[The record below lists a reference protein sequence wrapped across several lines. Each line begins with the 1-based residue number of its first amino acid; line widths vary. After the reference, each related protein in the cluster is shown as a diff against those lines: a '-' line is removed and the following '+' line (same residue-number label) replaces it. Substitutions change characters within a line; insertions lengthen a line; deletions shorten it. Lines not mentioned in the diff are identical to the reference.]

1 MGQHQPSPSSLGEA
15 APVLHVQDVLLGAQ
29 GGRARA
35 AGTAGILNP
44 LQDAVNVLQ
53 AILLRSQMT
62 HITTRSNQQQNLLSL
77 KASTISC
84 RLPERQ
90 SNPNTMYC
98 RYSEDKGEV
107 CHKMDSQ
114 NHGPGRDSES
124 ALFQMFAGKWT
135 AQTAPSLW
143 DLSEQAH

>member
-1 MGQHQPSPSSLGEA
+1 M
-15 APVLHVQDVLLGAQ
+15 LHVQDVLLGAH

-53 AILLRSQMT
+53 AILLRVPNNN
-62 HITTRSNQQQNLLSL
+62 ITTPSNQQQNLLSL
-77 KASTISC
+77 KASLISC

-124 ALFQMFAGKWT
+124 AMFQMFAGKWT
-135 AQTAPSLW
+135 AQMALSLW